1 METGHMP
8 DLVVRPSAVLAHKPW
23 ALQLRYHNGGAETE
37 YVTIARL
44 SLQRAKDTVAAGA
57 ATWLCG
63 EPAEDTPPARATSDA
78 LRRATGMLIDRL
90 AGTAW
95 GDRGDIDGADAQT
108 LLAEAG
114 LATQR
119 PATESDIETIE
130 YVAVGDMIYVPTDE
144 AEELRRLTAGYER
157 HRP

>member
-1 METGHMP
+1 MP
-8 DLVVRPSAVLAHKPW
+8 DLVLRPSTVLAHKPW
-23 ALQLRYHNGGAETE
+23 ALQLRYHDGGAETE

-44 SLQRAKDTVAAGA
+44 SLQRANDIVTAGA

-63 EPAEDTPPARATSDA
+63 EPAEDTPSARSTSDA
-78 LRRATGMLIDRL
+78 LRRATGKLIDRL

-95 GDRGDIDGADAQT
+95 GDRGDIDGADAQA

-130 YVAVGDMIYVPTDE
+130 YVEVGDMIYVLTDE
-144 AEELRRLTAGYER
+144 AEELRRLSVGGER

>member
-1 METGHMP
+1 MP
-8 DLVVRPSAVLAHKPW
+8 DLVLRPSTVLAHKPW
-23 ALQLRYHNGGAETE
+23 ALQLRYHGGGAETE

-44 SLQRAKDTVAAGA
+44 SLQRANDIVTAGA

-63 EPAEDTPPARATSDA
+63 EPAEDTPSARSTSDA
-78 LRRATGMLIDRL
+78 LRRATGKLIDRL

-95 GDRGDIDGADAQT
+95 GDRGDIDGADAQA

-130 YVAVGDMIYVPTDE
+130 YVEVGDLIYVLTDE
-144 AEELRRLTAGYER
+144 AEELRRLSVGGER